1 MDAPKKE
8 MAKNLFIGNLPY
20 SATEE
25 QLKEFFSQA
34 GNVESARIVMDKFT
48 GRSRGF
54 GFVEYSTE
62 EEAQNAIATLHGK
75 DLAGRAVT
83 VTEARP
89 KAEKPQ

>member
-1 MDAPKKE
+1 